1 MSYTFADSFQASEK
15 ETADDGQRNC
25 PKHVE
30 IYSKN
35 KFKKLVHPVGFIMRI
50 YHDTRSPERYNL

>member
-1 MSYTFADSFQASEK
+1 MKTP
-15 ETADDGQRNC
+15 DDVLRNC

-35 KFKKLVHPVGFIMRI
+35 KFKKLVYLVGFIIRLEDEYFTDGKI
-50 YHDTRSPERYNL
+50 PSVI